1 MNKYYVIGAGVFV
14 ALVIGAFA
22 LFYNPCKEPMEV
34 TVAVQGLKCTLGY
47 LNQGEEV
54 IIADLCEYLKRG
66 ENCELTFED
75 QPKAVEMIDT
85 KIISCVKE
93 NLEKENYCTDKVEQ
107 ILKRDR

>member
-22 LFYNPCKEPMEV
+22 LFYHPCEEPMEV
-34 TVAVQGLKCTLGY
+34 TVAVTGLRCTLGY
-47 LNQGEEV
+47 LSQGEE
-54 IIADLCEYLKRG
+54 ILRRDLCDYLKRG
-66 ENCELTFED
+66 ENCELTIED

-85 KIISCVKE
+85 KIITCVKE
-93 NLEKENYCTDKVEQ
+93 NLQKENYCTDGVEK